1 MKICPSFQFV
11 PVAVG
16 IAAVVVTAVLAK
28 FLLTDKSKKKKNPI
42 TLVGKNI
49 LFHSSFLNSCV
60 STKGGGE
67 GIKTLNDNSFECL
80 ESCSD

>member
-1 MKICPSFQFV
+1 MENLKFV

-49 LFHSSFLNSCV
+49 LFHSFFLLFLS
-60 STKGGGE
+60 
-67 GIKTLNDNSFECL
+67 
-80 ESCSD
+80 